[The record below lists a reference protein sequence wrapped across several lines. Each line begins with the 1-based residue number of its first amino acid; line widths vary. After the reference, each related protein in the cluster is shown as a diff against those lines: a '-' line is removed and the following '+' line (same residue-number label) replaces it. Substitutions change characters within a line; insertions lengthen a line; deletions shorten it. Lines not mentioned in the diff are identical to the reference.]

1 MTASQR
7 GHINSYVVVIKP
19 QILLNH
25 CEIWIVLWNLIQ
37 FDCRNLDINYE
48 ICWKFNELWPTYFH
62 IGQKNWSLSI
72 FIVLNL
78 LEGTRGHLIFE
89 FWNLFLNI
97 YLSLSCW
104 NTRSSSAI
112 HWCGWIGHCV
122 HSAVVFNYRVEI
134 RMFHGLHS
142 CQSLLVIIPKE
153 IQSILVNNES
163 LNYISKHLKWKQ
175 STRYLGNLLFWR
187 YISINDVGTFFRFYW

>member
-1 MTASQR
+1 M
-7 GHINSYVVVIKP
+7 IV
-19 QILLNH
+19 
-25 CEIWIVLWNLIQ
+25 EIWILIM
-37 FDCRNLDINYE
+37 
-48 ICWKFNELWPTYFH
+48 KFV
-62 IGQKNWSLSI
+62 
-72 FIVLNL
+72 VLNW
-78 LEGTRGHLIFE
+78 LEGTRGNLIFE
-89 FWNLFLNI
+89 FSNLFLTI

-153 IQSILVNNES
+153 SILVN
-163 LNYISKHLKWKQ
+163 YISKNMYVFWNIFDHKFPRSKISLF
-175 STRYLGNLLFWR
+175 LLR
-187 YISINDVGTFFRFYW
+187 NKVVEITSLNIISN

>member
-1 MTASQR
+1 MS
-7 GHINSYVVVIKP
+7 
-19 QILLNH
+19 
-25 CEIWIVLWNLIQ
+25 
-37 FDCRNLDINYE
+37 
-48 ICWKFNELWPTYFH
+48 FN
-62 IGQKNWSLSI
+62 IGQFFVFLFWK
-72 FIVLNL
+72 LNL
-78 LEGTRGHLIFE
+78 LKGTRGHLIFE
-89 FWNLFLNI
+89 FSNLFLTI

-153 IQSILVNNES
+153 IQSILVNNK
-163 LNYISKHLKWKQ
+163 SKNMH
-175 STRYLGNLLFWR
+175 LFWN
-187 YISINDVGTFFRFYW
+187 ISDRKYVCSRDVRCAYFCRGTKLWKSRVYKHYFQLNLTPWTR